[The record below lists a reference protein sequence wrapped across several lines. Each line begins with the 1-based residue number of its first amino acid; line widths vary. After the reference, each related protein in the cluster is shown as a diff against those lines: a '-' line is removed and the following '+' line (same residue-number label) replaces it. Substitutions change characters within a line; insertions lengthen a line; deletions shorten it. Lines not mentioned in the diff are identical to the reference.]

1 MYRVLRL
8 AIVALI
14 ICILLG
20 TGAALAFKPSETGVG
35 LPQTVWSERGIKGS
49 VSGTVVTSLDQTT
62 GISGAYVA
70 LVNPI
75 NPNIEYMNT
84 TSDANGNFIFTGVY
98 ATYSSTLSKGPDGKI
113 GTFQQ
118 GQNAYMIYV
127 NNSSLGEGYSSS
139 FGIDTNQ
146 TSTTIGDVVI
156 YAGTPAIASPSPTA
170 TPQPTQTTTPSP
182 PSPTTTV
189 TPTDTPVP
197 AGNSSILTLLITAA
211 IVILVIAAVAVYF
224 LYLRK
229 K

>member
-1 MYRVLRL
+1 MYRVFRL

-14 ICILLG
+14 VCILLG
-20 TGAALAFKPSETGVG
+20 TGAALAFKPLDTGVS
-35 LPQTVWSERGIKGS
+35 LPSTVWSEQGIKGS

-62 GISGAYVA
+62 GVSGAYVA
-70 LVNPI
+70 LVNPT

-84 TSDANGNFIFTGVY
+84 TSDANGNFMFTGVY
-98 ATYSSTLSKGPDGKI
+98 ATYSSTLSKGPDGKSDTI
-113 GTFQQ
+113 QQ

-146 TSTTIGDVVI
+146 TSFTIGDVVI
-156 YAGTPAIASPSPTA
+156 YAGTPAIASPSATA
-170 TPQPTQTTTPSP
+170 TPQPTPVTTSTP

-189 TPTDTPVP
+189 QPTATPAP

-211 IVILVIAAVAVYF
+211 IVVLVIAAVAVYF